1 MKTKKSIVVAID
13 GNCASGKTTL
23 GEKLSETF
31 DARIIHTDD
40 FYLPK
45 GLKDLTTSNDG
56 NMDLSRLNEE
66 IISHLSDKFLIY
78 RPFSC
83 KEQKIIS
90 EKKLDKKELTIIE
103 GSYSLNPFFGE
114 YYDLSIFISLPLEK
128 QIERLKIR
136 NPNNYQDFVDK
147 WIVLENRYFGYYQ
160 IQKKAD
166 IIIKNI

>member
-1 MKTKKSIVVAID
+1 
-13 GNCASGKTTL
+13 
-23 GEKLSETF
+23 
-31 DARIIHTDD
+31 
-40 FYLPK
+40 
-45 GLKDLTTSNDG
+45 
-56 NMDLSRLNEE
+56 MDLSRLNEE

-90 EKKLDKKELTIIE
+90 DIKLNKKELTIIE

-114 YYDLSIFISLPLEK
+114 YYDLSIFILLPFDK

-136 NPNNYQDFVDK
+136 NPNNYQDFINK
-147 WIVLENRYFGYYQ
+147 WIVLENRYFEYYQ

-166 IIIKNI
+166 IVIESI

>member
-23 GEKLSETF
+23 GNKLAETF
-31 DARIIHTDD
+31 DTRIIHTDD

-45 GLKDLTTSNDG
+45 GFKDLTTSNDG
-56 NMDLSRLNEE
+56 NMDLSRLNDEV
-66 IISHLSDKFLIY
+66 ISHLGDKFLIY

-83 KEQKIIS
+83 KEQNIIS
-90 EKKLDKKELTIIE
+90 DIKLNKKELTIIE

-114 YYDLSIFISLPLEK
+114 YYDLSIFILLPFDK

-136 NPNNYQDFVDK
+136 NPNNYQDFINK
-147 WIVLENRYFGYYQ
+147 WIVLENRYFEYYQ

-166 IIIKNI
+166 IVIESI

>member
-1 MKTKKSIVVAID
+1 MKTKKSIVIAID

-23 GEKLSETF
+23 GEKLAETF
-31 DARIIHTDD
+31 NARIIHTDD
-40 FYLPK
+40 FYLAK
-45 GLKDLTTSNDG
+45 GLKDLNTYNDG

-66 IISHLSDKFLIY
+66 VISHLSDKFLIY

-114 YYDLSIFISLPLEK
+114 YYDLSIFVSLPFEK

-136 NPNNYQDFVDK
+136 NPNNYQDFIDK
-147 WIVLENRYFGYYQ
+147 RIVLENRYFEYYQ

-166 IIIKNI
+166 IVIKSI